1 MGAAVA
7 HRLQL
12 LQEGEAK
19 LSPKHLALWRDVL
32 ALLPKDS
39 PLVGTN
45 GGWGLEMFLMKRIAM
60 NWPLEALQKFIPK
73 VVRSYDRKAAA
84 SGEAA

>member
-1 MGAAVA
+1 M
-7 HRLQL
+7 RL

-19 LSPKHLALWRDVL
+19 LLPAHLELWRQVSE
-32 ALLPKDS
+32 LLPRES
-39 PLVGTN
+39 PLVGVN
-45 GGWGLEMFLMKRIAM
+45 GGYGLEMFLMKRIAKG
-60 NWPLEALQKFIPK
+60 WPLEALQKFIPK